1 MTAPDISIIIP
12 CYNEVENVAPVVD
25 ALEKTLSGFSWEV
38 VFVDDNSPDG
48 TMDAV
53 RKLAQTKPHVKG
65 LLRIGQRG
73 LSSAVIEG
81 ALNATAPLIAVMD
94 GDLQHDERCLPEMA
108 ALLQSNQADVVVA
121 SRHVAGGSNEG
132 LSNGW
137 RRFLSNSGIWGAR
150 YLLDVPLTDPM
161 SGFFVIRRSTFLERV
176 PFLDGTGFKILLD
189 IMIALPERLRV
200 REVPM
205 TFRDRAHGESKLDSG
220 VILAFARMLA
230 KHSFHRRPVPA
241 YTIAA
246 FIGILLLWTVKKL
259 LCCKKTA

>member
-12 CYNEVENVAPVVD
+12 CYNEVENVGPVVE
-25 ALEKTLSGFSWEV
+25 ALEKTLSGFRWEV
-38 VFVDDNSPDG
+38 LFVDDNSPDG

-53 RKLAQTKPHVKG
+53 QRLAETKPYVRG
-65 LLRIGQRG
+65 LLRIGRRG

-81 ALNATAPLIAVMD
+81 ALSVSAPLIAVMD
-94 GDLQHDERCLPEMA
+94 GDLQHDERCLPDMIA
-108 ALLQSNQADVVVA
+108 ILQSNQADVVVA

-137 RRFLSNSGIWGAR
+137 RRFLSSSGIWAAQT
-150 YLLDVPLTDPM
+150 LLGVSLTDPM
-161 SGFFVIRRSTFLERV
+161 SGFFVIRRSTFIGRV

-189 IMIALPERLRV
+189 ILIALPDRLHV

-220 VILAFARMLA
+220 VIFSFIRRMVKHGFRRHPAPAFGI
-230 KHSFHRRPVPA
+230 
-241 YTIAA
+241 TA
-246 FIGILLLWTVKKL
+246 FIGLTLMWVTRGLFP
-259 LCCKKTA
+259 CKKS